1 MESLSKAA
9 TEKAAESP
17 TQRGASLLARLSIA
31 HFVAIILLS
40 VLTLGSYLVLR
51 DATVR
56 LTDTGTIL
64 TASRQRWVAQRVSLQ
79 ATQLILA
86 TDEIERNRIRDAIRD
101 QIINIQSGLDLLLS
115 GQLEPNQQISDD
127 LAAIF
132 FESPFRVDYYTRGV
146 IDAAYALIDAPS
158 DELVRENVDLQRL
171 QSMNSLLTPG
181 LDRIVVQSRNERWAA
196 IESLETLQLV
206 LTLSTLLGLAGIFVM
221 IFLPMQR
228 QIRDESRRMISEIDE
243 RKRVQQALMESEE
256 RYRSL
261 FAALSEGVVMQDMSA
276 RIVTCNESAEE
287 ILGLTR
293 DQMMGLTSYD
303 PDWRAIHEDG
313 SPFPGDDHPAV
324 KTIRTGQAYSNQI
337 MGVHKPDGT
346 LTWIRINCEPI
357 LRDGSEDMVGVV
369 CSFADIT
376 ESKTVQDEL
385 SRSRDLLQTVM
396 DNSPDSIF
404 IKDRDERFVM
414 VNMAEARLWGKAT
427 PADLVGLT
435 LSDLISQDVVD
446 RIREDSRD
454 VLEKGM
460 PVLDKLQHFNG
471 VDGSERWFST
481 TLVPLRDEHGE
492 VNGMLGIA
500 RDITERRHAEAQAQE
515 LERERDKV
523 EVLSD
528 LMRDTSH
535 ELRTPLSIIN
545 TSLYLIR
552 RENSPEKRA
561 ERITIIEQQVRHL
574 TMLLEQMHTMSV
586 LDNSGQFSMT
596 PLDVRHILDEIS
608 SSATQQAE
616 DQHKTLHVEFA
627 DDLPHV
633 EGNERQLRFA
643 VRHLLD
649 NAIYFT
655 QKDGQIWLRAYISRN
670 PGDEPPAV
678 TIEVRDNGIGISEDE
693 LPFIFDRFYKVDKAR
708 TLSGSGA
715 GLGLSMVKKI
725 VDIHRGRIEVDSRP
739 DEGSVFRI
747 VLPAYTVIMSRS

>member
-101 QIINIQSGLDLLLS
+101 QIVNIQSGLDLLLS

-146 IDAAYALIDAPS
+146 IEAAYALIDAPS
-158 DELVRENVDLQRL
+158 DELVRENDDLQRL
-171 QSMNSLLTPG
+171 QSMNSLLTTG

-357 LRDGSEDMVGVV
+357 LRDGTEDMVGVV

-404 IKDRDERFVM
+404 IKDREERFVM
-414 VNMAEARLWGKAT
+414 VNMAEARLWGKTT